1 LYENKNLYDIL
12 CDEVK
17 NWQKEIFSV
26 YKVMKS
32 QLDAIKIEISNKT
45 YSYDAYSKLR
55 DILLNYEAKYDDI
68 VDSIISK
75 LNELIEIEKNST
87 EKQLF
92 IKRLLDN
99 INIKKKLVNAIKN
112 AAKINDVF
120 SFNQMI
126 FRDFPNYNYQNNRYG
141 FMDTRD
147 LINSFQMEKEK
158 IINILDEIDSDI
170 GNILI

>member
-1 LYENKNLYDIL
+1 
-12 CDEVK
+12 
-17 NWQKEIFSV
+17 
-26 YKVMKS
+26 M
-32 QLDAIKIEISNKT
+32 
-45 YSYDAYSKLR
+45 
-55 DILLNYEAKYDDI
+55 
-68 VDSIISK
+68 
-75 LNELIEIEKNST
+75 
-87 EKQLF
+87 
-92 IKRLLDN
+92 DN

-141 FMDTRD
+141 FIDTRD

-158 IINILDEIDSDI
+158 IIDILDEIDSDI